1 MGEPLHSAAAGGK
14 ARGCHV
20 RGAPLPCAPMNLLQ
34 DAARRRAECDE
45 RERLAVRAR
54 LRAALSEFLPAG
66 SRVWLYGSLAAPGR
80 FREWSDIDLAL
91 AGEPRGMSVYLL
103 MSLLA
108 ERAGRPV
115 DLVLL
120 GETRLRETILREGE
134 PWTL

>member
-1 MGEPLHSAAAGGK
+1 MK
-14 ARGCHV
+14 
-20 RGAPLPCAPMNLLQ
+20 LLQ

-45 RERLAVRAR
+45 RERLEVRAG
-54 LRAALSEFLPAG
+54 LRTALAEFLPAG
-66 SRVWLYGSLAAPGR
+66 SRVWLYGSLTAPAR

-91 AGEPRGMSVYLL
+91 AEKPRGMSIYLL

-108 ERAGRPV
+108 ERIGRPV

-120 GETRLRETILREGE
+120 GETRLREMILREGE